1 MGGRLPDLES
11 GPSRPPG
18 EDGAEYAGA
27 GRVSALSIQPTDPAP
42 RWVFRPSSPSVRAF
56 LSKNMNQHITQENLD
71 ATLKI
76 LRSLARDEEEEAKL
90 TNRITAEIEGHSL
103 EASFAALLGIVSKLA
118 QHRLNGDKQKA
129 AALCLMS
136 VAANISNWAGVTD
149 EELACI
155 RVIA

>member
-1 MGGRLPDLES
+1 MH
-11 GPSRPPG
+11 
-18 EDGAEYAGA
+18 
-27 GRVSALSIQPTDPAP
+27 
-42 RWVFRPSSPSVRAF
+42 
-56 LSKNMNQHITQENLD
+56 QHITQENLD

-76 LRSLARDEEEEAKL
+76 LQSLARDEEEEAKL
-90 TNRITAEIEGHSL
+90 TSRIAAEIEGHSL

-118 QHRLNGDKQKA
+118 QHRLDGDKQKA

-155 RVIA
+155 HVLA

>member
-1 MGGRLPDLES
+1 
-11 GPSRPPG
+11 
-18 EDGAEYAGA
+18 
-27 GRVSALSIQPTDPAP
+27 
-42 RWVFRPSSPSVRAF
+42 
-56 LSKNMNQHITQENLD
+56 MNQYITQENLD

-76 LRSLARDEEEEAKL
+76 LQSLARDEEEEAKL
-90 TNRITAEIEGHSL
+90 TKRIAAEIDGHSL
-103 EASFAALLGIVSKLA
+103 EASFAALLSTVGKLA

-155 RVIA
+155 RVLA